1 MSRLQRGFRL
11 LDIGNEKDIA
21 EFNAYKNGQI
31 ESAKE
36 QVQKD
41 EKADLDKL
49 AACFKHEE
57 IIEEIGEKL
66 ENDEDLT
73 EEELAYIGDG
83 PESVDSGFWDTEDK
97 FMTPGLWWTVNH
109 DLIGMPDYKD
119 LLKGDSGFP
128 HWEIVAKAQ
137 IREMKKHGR
146 DLLDN
151 TKKD

>member
-1 MSRLQRGFRL
+1 MCLWLDYRCGLSFVNCHWHWQKNPKSARLCV
-11 LDIGNEKDIA
+11 IIA
-21 EFNAYKNGQI
+21 QNSGYVKSSMG
-31 ESAKE
+31 
-36 QVQKD
+36 
-41 EKADLDKL
+41 
-49 AACFKHEE
+49 
-57 IIEEIGEKL
+57 EIGRKL

-73 EEELAYIGDG
+73 EEESAYIGDG

-109 DLIGMPDYKD
+109 DIIRMPDYKD

-151 TKKD
+151 IKKD